1 MWKSMWRGIG
11 RYVCQNQK
19 VYYTYVLVMA
29 FAFYNSVWQLV
40 IGLYRRRN
48 YHRSLP
54 VAIQREKEWEIKKP
68 KDEDEDE
75 EDEEEEEVATGGD
88 SGDAAEGGDAE
99 EE

>member
-1 MWKSMWRGIG
+1 MWRGIG

-19 VYYTYVLVMA
+19 VYYTYVLFMA
-29 FAFYNSVWQLV
+29 FAFYNTVWQLV

-54 VAIQREKEWEIKKP
+54 VALQREKEWDLKKP
-68 KDEDEDE
+68 KDEDDD
-75 EDEEEEEVATGGD
+75 EDEEEEEEVAATGGD
-88 SGDAAEGGDAE
+88 SGDAGEAE